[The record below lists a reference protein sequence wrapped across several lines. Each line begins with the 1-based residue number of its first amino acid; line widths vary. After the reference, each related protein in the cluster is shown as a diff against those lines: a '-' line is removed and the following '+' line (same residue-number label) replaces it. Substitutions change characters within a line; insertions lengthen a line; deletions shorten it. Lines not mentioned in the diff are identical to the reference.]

1 MESNMIKARGW
12 WLPAVALSLCVAAR
26 AEEPADSPRRVAP
39 PTRIPD
45 VARENLQPQGTP
57 VNTASMPRAV
67 RRAVVAD
74 AARRFQVDENT
85 VVLASAEQ
93 VTWADGS
100 LGCPQPGYSYTQA
113 LVPGF
118 RVTASTAAGRMR
130 YHTDANGN
138 VVTCGLELRPS
149 QKSVSESTRGHAV
162 EPSTQPPV
170 TSAPDR

>member
-1 MESNMIKARGW
+1 MESNMIKSRGW
-12 WLPAVALSLCVAAR
+12 WLPAAALSLCLVAR

-45 VARENLQPQGTP
+45 VAKEHLQPQGTP
-57 VNTASMPRAV
+57 VNTAAMPHAV

-74 AARRFQVDENT
+74 AARRFQVDENS

-118 RVTASTAAGRMR
+118 RVTASTAAGQMR
-130 YHTDANGN
+130 YHTDSSGN
-138 VVTCGLELRPS
+138 VVTCGLAMRPS
-149 QKSVSESTRGHAV
+149 PKSVGESTRGHAV
-162 EPSTQPPV
+162 EPRTQPPV
-170 TSAPDR
+170 KSPDR